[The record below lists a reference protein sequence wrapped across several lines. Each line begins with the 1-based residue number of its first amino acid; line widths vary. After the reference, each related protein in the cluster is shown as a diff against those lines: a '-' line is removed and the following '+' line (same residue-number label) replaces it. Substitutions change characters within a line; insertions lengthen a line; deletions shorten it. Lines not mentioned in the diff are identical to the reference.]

1 MNAGAAMLDALGAGW
16 ALRRVIRF
24 LLRRA
29 LGRILQPESLD
40 AHQARPARDAQ
51 RAQPRDVVSGG
62 WRCPLSPLAL
72 PLRSSARRLHEVL
85 TVSRLCCALLRSWTC
100 SCTQAPWSW
109 AAPARSCG

>member
-40 AHQARPARDAQ
+40 AHQARPARDAP
-51 RAQPRDVVSGG
+51 RAQPRDVVSCA
-62 WRCPLSPLAL
+62 WRSALVPLAP
-72 PLRSSARRLHEVL
+72 PLRSSARCLLEVL
-85 TVSRLCCALLRSWTC
+85 THSRLCCATTRSWTC
-100 SCTQAPWSW
+100 SSTPAPWSW